1 MNKIF
6 KLITSI
12 SFLFFSI
19 NAALSEENFFNEALK
34 MYQNEK
40 YEDARFMLERNIVF
54 NPKDAKSYLYLAKI
68 YNHEEDQNKEEY
80 NLETTLLIEPNNE
93 EAILM
98 LMKIALKKS
107 NYSKVNDLSQTF
119 IKVCK
124 KLCDEN
130 NEIQKSLKNIEPATM
145 SLDQNLNK
153 ILIIDFGSQFTQ
165 LIARRIRELGVFSE
179 IVSHKKIKIKH
190 IDKSIKGIIL
200 SGGPLNVY
208 EINKYSFD
216 KKIINLSIPILGIC
230 FGHQILSKLN
240 GGRVKQSKHREFGL
254 ANIYKKNESLLIKN
268 FFNKQKSKK
277 VWMSHADQV
286 SKLPKNFKVIASST
300 NSKFA
305 IVENKLNKFY
315 GIQFH
320 PEVTHTE
327 NGKKLISNF
336 IFLICK
342 IKRNWSSKDQK
353 IQLIKEVKDQVG
365 SEKVICALSGGVDS
379 SVVAQ
384 LLNKAIGKKL
394 YCIFVNTGL
403 LRKNEEVQVVQT
415 FKKRLKINL
424 IYVNAEKEFLKKLHN
439 VSDPEKKRKIIGNL
453 FIKIFERYAKKIKNV
468 KFLAQGTL
476 YPDLIESRSV
486 TGSQTSKIKSHHN
499 VGGLPKKMKLKLV
512 EPLKFL
518 FKDEVRKLGLELNL
532 NKDIISRHPFPGPGL
547 AIRMPGLITNEKIK
561 ILKEADYY
569 FIQAL
574 RDHGLYH
581 KIWQAYAALLPVKT
595 VGVMGDN
602 RTYEYLCLLRAI
614 TSEDGMTADFYEF
627 KKSFMETISNK
638 IVNSI
643 RGINRVVYDITS
655 KPPSTIELE

>member
-1 MNKIF
+1 MSFNQ
-6 KLITSI
+6 SI
-12 SFLFFSI
+12 
-19 NAALSEENFFNEALK
+19 K
-34 MYQNEK
+34 
-40 YEDARFMLERNIVF
+40 
-54 NPKDAKSYLYLAKI
+54 
-68 YNHEEDQNKEEY
+68 
-80 NLETTLLIEPNNE
+80 
-93 EAILM
+93 
-98 LMKIALKKS
+98 
-107 NYSKVNDLSQTF
+107 
-119 IKVCK
+119 
-124 KLCDEN
+124 
-130 NEIQKSLKNIEPATM
+130 
-145 SLDQNLNK
+145 K

-165 LIARRIRELGVFSE
+165 LIARRVRELGVFSE
-179 IVSHKKIKIKH
+179 IVSHKKIKNND
-190 IDKSIKGIIL
+190 IDGSIKGIIL

-208 EINKYSFD
+208 EIKKYSFD
-216 KKIINLSIPILGIC
+216 KKIINNGIPILGIC

-240 GGRVKQSKHREFGL
+240 GGKVKQSKHREFGL
-254 ANIYKKNESLLIKN
+254 ANIYKKKDSLIIKN
-268 FFNKQKSKK
+268 FFNNKKSMK

-286 SKLPKNFKVIASST
+286 SKLPKKFSIVASSQ

-305 IVENKLNKFY
+305 IIENKLKKFY
-315 GIQFH
+315 GVQFH

-327 NGKKLISNF
+327 KGKKIIFNF
-336 IFLICK
+336 IFLVCK
-342 IKRNWSSKDQK
+342 IKRNWTSKDQK
-353 IQLIKEVKDQVG
+353 NSLINEVKNQVG
-365 SEKVICALSGGVDS
+365 NDKVICALSGGVDS
-379 SVVAQ
+379 SVAAQ

-403 LRKNEEVQVVQT
+403 LRKNEEKQVLKT
-415 FKKRLKINL
+415 FRKKLKINL
-424 IYVNAEKEFLKKLHN
+424 IYVNAENEFIRRLSN
-439 VSDPEKKRKIIGNL
+439 VFDPEKKRKIIGNL

-476 YPDLIESRSV
+476 YPDLIESKSV

-499 VGGLPKKMKLKLV
+499 VGGLPKKMKLELV

-518 FKDEVRKLGLELNL
+518 FKDEVRKLGQELNL
-532 NKDIISRHPFPGPGL
+532 SKDIILRHPFPGPGL
-547 AIRMPGLITNEKIK
+547 AIRIPGLITKNKIN
-561 ILKEADYY
+561 ILREADYY

-574 RDHGLYH
+574 KEHGLYN

-627 KKSFMETISNK
+627 KKSFLQMISNK

>member
-1 MNKIF
+1 
-6 KLITSI
+6 
-12 SFLFFSI
+12 
-19 NAALSEENFFNEALK
+19 
-34 MYQNEK
+34 
-40 YEDARFMLERNIVF
+40 
-54 NPKDAKSYLYLAKI
+54 
-68 YNHEEDQNKEEY
+68 
-80 NLETTLLIEPNNE
+80 
-93 EAILM
+93 
-98 LMKIALKKS
+98 
-107 NYSKVNDLSQTF
+107 
-119 IKVCK
+119 
-124 KLCDEN
+124 
-130 NEIQKSLKNIEPATM
+130 M
-145 SLDQNLNK
+145 SLDQSLDK

-179 IVSHKKIKIKH
+179 IISHKKIKIKN
-190 IDKSIKGIIL
+190 INDSIKGIIL

-208 EINKYSFD
+208 QINKYSFD
-216 KKIINLSIPILGIC
+216 KKIINLNIPILGIC

-254 ANIYKKNESLLIKN
+254 ANIYKKNDSLLTKN
-268 FFNKQKSKK
+268 FFNKKLKK

-286 SKLPKNFKVIASST
+286 SKIPNGFKIVASSE

-305 IVENKLNKFY
+305 IVENNEKKFY
-315 GIQFH
+315 GVQFH

-327 NGKKLISNF
+327 NGKKIISNF

-353 IQLIKEVKDQVG
+353 NQLIKEVKQQVG
-365 SEKVICALSGGVDS
+365 SNKVICALSGGVDS

-403 LRKNEEVQVVQT
+403 LRKNEEIQVVQT

-424 IYVNAEKEFLKKLHN
+424 IYVDAEKEFLKKLKN

-453 FIKIFERYAKKIKNV
+453 FIKIFERYAKRIKNV

-499 VGGLPKKMKLKLV
+499 VGGLPKRMKLQLV

-532 NKDIISRHPFPGPGL
+532 SKDIISRHPFPGPGL

-574 RDHGLYH
+574 KEHGLYH

-627 KKSFMETISNK
+627 KKSFMQIISNK

>member
-1 MNKIF
+1 
-6 KLITSI
+6 
-12 SFLFFSI
+12 
-19 NAALSEENFFNEALK
+19 
-34 MYQNEK
+34 
-40 YEDARFMLERNIVF
+40 
-54 NPKDAKSYLYLAKI
+54 
-68 YNHEEDQNKEEY
+68 
-80 NLETTLLIEPNNE
+80 
-93 EAILM
+93 
-98 LMKIALKKS
+98 
-107 NYSKVNDLSQTF
+107 
-119 IKVCK
+119 
-124 KLCDEN
+124 
-130 NEIQKSLKNIEPATM
+130 M
-145 SLDQNLNK
+145 SLDQNLDK

-165 LIARRIRELGVFSE
+165 LIVRRIRELGVFSE
-179 IVSHKKIKIKH
+179 LISHKKIKSSQIK
-190 IDKSIKGIIL
+190 SNIKGIIL

-208 EINKYSFD
+208 QLNDNLFDNKIL
-216 KKIINLSIPILGIC
+216 KLGIPVLGIC
-230 FGHQILSKLN
+230 FGHQILSKFN
-240 GGRVKQSKHREFGL
+240 GGKVKQSKHREFGL
-254 ANIYKKNESLLIKN
+254 ANIHKRNNSQLIKN
-268 FFNKQKSKK
+268 FFNKKSKK

-286 SKLPKNFKVIASST
+286 TKLPKNFRVVASSE

-305 IVENKLNKFY
+305 IVESKTTKFF
-315 GIQFH
+315 GVQFH

-327 NGKKLISNF
+327 NGKKIISNF

-353 IQLIKEVKDQVG
+353 MKLIKEIKQQVG
-365 SEKVICALSGGVDS
+365 NNKVICALSGGVDS

-403 LRKNEEVQVVQT
+403 LRKHEETQVIKT
-415 FKKRLKINL
+415 FKEKLKINL
-424 IYVNAEKEFLKKLHN
+424 IYVNAEQEFLRKLKN
-439 VSDPEKKRKIIGNL
+439 VSDPEKKRKIIGSL
-453 FIKIFERYAKKIKNV
+453 FIKIFERYSKKIRNV

-476 YPDLIESRSV
+476 YPDLIESKSV
-486 TGSQTSKIKSHHN
+486 TGSQSSKIKSHHN

-532 NKDIISRHPFPGPGL
+532 SKEIISRHPFPGPGL
-547 AIRMPGLITNEKIK
+547 AIRMPGVITPEKIK

-569 FIQAL
+569 FIKAL
-574 RDHGLYH
+574 KEYGLYH

-614 TSEDGMTADFYEF
+614 TSEDGMTADFFEF
-627 KKSFMETISNK
+627 KKSFSQMISNK

>member
-1 MNKIF
+1 
-6 KLITSI
+6 
-12 SFLFFSI
+12 
-19 NAALSEENFFNEALK
+19 
-34 MYQNEK
+34 
-40 YEDARFMLERNIVF
+40 
-54 NPKDAKSYLYLAKI
+54 
-68 YNHEEDQNKEEY
+68 
-80 NLETTLLIEPNNE
+80 
-93 EAILM
+93 
-98 LMKIALKKS
+98 
-107 NYSKVNDLSQTF
+107 
-119 IKVCK
+119 
-124 KLCDEN
+124 
-130 NEIQKSLKNIEPATM
+130 M
-145 SLDQNLNK
+145 SLDQSLGK
-153 ILIIDFGSQFTQ
+153 ILIVDFGSQFTQ
-165 LIARRIRELGVFSE
+165 LIARRVRELGVFSE
-179 IVSHKKIKIKH
+179 IVSHKKIKLKY
-190 IDKSIKGIIL
+190 IDQTIKGIIL

-208 EINKYSFD
+208 QINKYSFD
-216 KKIINLSIPILGIC
+216 KKILQLNIPILGIC

-240 GGRVKQSKHREFGL
+240 GGKVKQSKHREFGL
-254 ANIYKKNESLLIKN
+254 ANIYKKNNSLITSN
-268 FFNKQKSKK
+268 FFKKSNTKK

-286 SKLPKNFKVIASST
+286 SKIPKNFRIVASST

-305 IVENKLNKFY
+305 IVEDKIKKFY
-315 GIQFH
+315 GVQFH

-336 IFLICK
+336 VFLICK
-342 IKRNWSSKDQK
+342 IKKNWSSKDQK
-353 IQLIKEVKDQVG
+353 LQLIKDVRSQVG
-365 SEKVICALSGGVDS
+365 SNKVICALSGGVDS

-384 LLNKAIGKKL
+384 LLNKAVGKKL

-403 LRKNEEVQVVQT
+403 LRKNEEAQVVKT
-415 FKKRLKINL
+415 FKKQLKMNL
-424 IYVNAEKEFLKKLHN
+424 IYVNAEREFLKKLVN

-476 YPDLIESRSV
+476 YPDLIESKSV

-499 VGGLPKKMKLKLV
+499 VGGLPKRMKLKLV

-532 NKDIISRHPFPGPGL
+532 SNEIISRHPFPGPGL
-547 AIRMPGLITNEKIK
+547 AIRMPGVITREKIK

-627 KKSFMETISNK
+627 KKSFMQTISNK

-643 RGINRVVYDITS
+643 RGINRVVYDVTS

>member
-1 MNKIF
+1 
-6 KLITSI
+6 
-12 SFLFFSI
+12 
-19 NAALSEENFFNEALK
+19 
-34 MYQNEK
+34 
-40 YEDARFMLERNIVF
+40 
-54 NPKDAKSYLYLAKI
+54 
-68 YNHEEDQNKEEY
+68 
-80 NLETTLLIEPNNE
+80 
-93 EAILM
+93 
-98 LMKIALKKS
+98 
-107 NYSKVNDLSQTF
+107 
-119 IKVCK
+119 
-124 KLCDEN
+124 
-130 NEIQKSLKNIEPATM
+130 M
-145 SLDQNLNK
+145 SLDKNLNK

-165 LIARRIRELGVFSE
+165 LIARRIRESGVYSE
-179 IVSHKKIKIKH
+179 IISHKKVKNKN
-190 IDKSIKGIIL
+190 IDNSIKGIIL

-208 EINKYSFD
+208 QINKYSFD
-216 KKIINLSIPILGIC
+216 KRIIENQIPVLGIC

-240 GGRVKQSKHREFGL
+240 GGSVKQSKYREFGL
-254 ANIYKKNESLLIKN
+254 ANIRKKRESILIKN
-268 FFNKQKSKK
+268 FFNKKNINK

-286 SKLPKNFKVIASST
+286 SKLPKNFNVIASSQ

-305 IVENKLNKFY
+305 IIENRKKNFY
-315 GIQFH
+315 GVQFH

-327 NGKKLISNF
+327 NGKKLINNF

-353 IQLIKEVKDQVG
+353 IKLIKDVQNLVG
-365 SEKVICALSGGVDS
+365 KNKVICALSGGVDS

-394 YCIFVNTGL
+394 FCIFVNTGL
-403 LRKNEEVQVVQT
+403 LRKNEEIQVVKT
-415 FKKRLKINL
+415 FKKKLKINL
-424 IYVNAEKEFLKKLHN
+424 IYVNAENEFLRKLNN

-453 FIKIFERYAKKIKNV
+453 FIKIFERYAKRIKNV

-476 YPDLIESRSV
+476 YPDLIESKSV

-518 FKDEVRKLGLELNL
+518 FKDEVRKLGLELKL
-532 NKDIISRHPFPGPGL
+532 SKEIISRHPFPGPGL
-547 AIRMPGLITNEKIK
+547 AIRMPGIITKEKIK
-561 ILKEADYY
+561 ILKEADNY

-574 RDHGLYH
+574 REHNLYN

-614 TSEDGMTADFYEF
+614 TSEDGMTADFYDF
-627 KKSFMETISNK
+627 KKSFIQMISNK

-643 RGINRVVYDITS
+643 RGVNRVVYDITS